1 MNKKI
6 NNNQEVF
13 SQSVHQMNRN
23 YLVGNFYQA
32 RREAKQIIKNGDDLD
47 KSAASSILHK
57 TWPDYQALLAGLLCL
72 VFSVAAAFIAS

>member
-6 NNNQEVF
+6 NNSKDIF
-13 SQSVHQMNRN
+13 SQSVHQMNKN
-23 YLVGNFYQA
+23 YLVGCFYQA
-32 RREAKQIIKNGDDLD
+32 RKEAKQIIKEGNDLD